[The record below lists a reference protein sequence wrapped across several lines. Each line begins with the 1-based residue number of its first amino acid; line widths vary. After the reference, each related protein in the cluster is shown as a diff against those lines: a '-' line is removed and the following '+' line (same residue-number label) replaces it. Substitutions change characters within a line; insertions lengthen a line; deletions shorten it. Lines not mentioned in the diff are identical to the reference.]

1 MIPRNKLRVI
11 PGKTA
16 RAAGDR
22 LRRRGLRITKAR
34 RAILAL
40 VAATE
45 IHPTADWVFR
55 QVRRDMPRVSLGTVY
70 RNLRVLA
77 RAGLLVERPDP
88 AGNRFDGNLA
98 EHDHFTCVRCGG
110 IYDVTQPANRAMLR
124 RVKSPTGFAVFRYR
138 VEFFG
143 RCAGCGSSPNKEGR
157 RWQERA

>member
-1 MIPRNKLRVI
+1 MIPRTKLRVI
-11 PGKTA
+11 PRKSA
-16 RAAGDR
+16 RTAGDR
-22 LRRRGLRITKAR
+22 LRGQGLRITKAR
-34 RAILAL
+34 RAILAS
-40 VAATE
+40 VAATG

-70 RNLRVLA
+70 RNLRVLT

-88 AGNRFDGNLA
+88 AGSRFDGNLA

-110 IYDVTQPANRAMLR
+110 IYDVAQPAHRAMPQS
-124 RVKSPTGFAVFRYR
+124 VKPQTGFAVFRYR

-143 RCAGCGSSPNKEGR
+143 RCAACGSSNKGEK